1 MRRRGCGRWSAARCT
16 QRSRPRRAAWLRERA
31 AQRPSAFA
39 AALLSLCS
47 TCLGVQLAEDE
58 LAAARAERDRLSE
71 TILSVAA
78 ASGDASSLSA
88 DATILR
94 GEPDADADARAQ
106 LASLRAALRAE
117 QAQRA
122 SLEHEWR
129 QLSDACTE
137 LAAALADGEAE
148 DGAAAPAPAA
158 LPFSDV
164 RAHVKS
170 AVARAAALAAANRT
184 LRAAVEDLQVD
195 RRCRCP
201 LPRSAA
207 AAARPSA
214 VHRATHGAQ
223 HAAAALPPVAAPSAS
238 AERAVRRAGAR
249 WRCAAPR
256 ASSKWAAA

>member
-1 MRRRGCGRWSAARCT
+1 VFAEQRSAAPVGVCCC
-16 QRSRPRRAAWLRERA
+16 
-31 AQRPSAFA
+31 AFVV
-39 AALLSLCS
+39 LLLLCS
-47 TCLGVQLAEDE
+47 TCLGAQLAEEE

-71 TILSVAA
+71 TIQSVAA

-129 QLSDACTE
+129 QLSDACAE

-148 DGAAAPAPAA
+148 DGAAARAPAA
-158 LPFSDV
+158 PPFADV

-170 AVARAAALAAANRT
+170 AVARVAALAAANRT
-184 LRAAVEDLQVD
+184 LRAAVEDLQVA
-195 RRCRCP
+195 P
-201 LPRSAA
+201 LPRIAA
-207 AAARPSA
+207 ASRCRRAPCNIRHTRCSGCAPAPS
-214 VHRATHGAQ
+214 
-223 HAAAALPPVAAPSAS
+223 LFPSAS
-238 AERAVRRAGAR
+238 AEH
-249 WRCAAPR
+249 
-256 ASSKWAAA
+256 AS

>member
-1 MRRRGCGRWSAARCT
+1 
-16 QRSRPRRAAWLRERA
+16 
-31 AQRPSAFA
+31 
-39 AALLSLCS
+39 
-47 TCLGVQLAEDE
+47 VQLAEDE

-170 AVARAAALAAANRT
+170 AVARVAALAAANRT

-195 RRCRCP
+195 RRCRCRASLRRAP
-201 LPRSAA
+201 CNTRRTTCSGGAP
-207 AAARPSA
+207 ARRCS
-214 VHRATHGAQ
+214 VG
-223 HAAAALPPVAAPSAS
+223 
-238 AERAVRRAGAR
+238 VRRACR
-249 WRCAAPR
+249 APR
-256 ASSKWAAA
+256 RRPMAMCRAAGPAVSGAAA